1 MHLLFSLTG
10 KPEPTIKWFRE
21 NRELTDQ
28 ADFEISY
35 KDGRVSLTIPE
46 VFQEDA
52 GQFTCTAKNVA
63 GSATSSAEL
72 VIRGEPSFLYCYL
85 DTSSEGFMLSE
96 I

>member
-1 MHLLFSLTG
+1 MFHWFLSPAG

-52 GQFTCTAKNVA
+52 GQFTCTAKNLA

-72 VIRGEPSFLYCYL
+72 IIRGEQQCLVPRRMHVLFKHW
-85 DTSSEGFMLSE
+85 F
-96 I
+96 